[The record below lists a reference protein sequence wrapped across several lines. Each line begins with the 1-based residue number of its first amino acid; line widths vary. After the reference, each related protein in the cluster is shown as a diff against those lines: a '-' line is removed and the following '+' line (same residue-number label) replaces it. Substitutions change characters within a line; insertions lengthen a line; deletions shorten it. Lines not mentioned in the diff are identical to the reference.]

1 MAETL
6 FLAPRTDVFDVTE
19 IARFVSGLGYAVE
32 DPARRNRF
40 AIFADQDESARFA
53 ANRVADPK
61 SSLPYVCVIEV
72 APDCVTV
79 YQLCEAAEL
88 EFAKQ
93 FVKWLLS
100 RYRCTVSDDEGDD
113 LTEAAARSVDEL
125 Y

>member
-6 FLAPRTDVFDVTE
+6 FLAPQTGAFDVTE

-32 DPARRNRF
+32 DSSKRNRF
-40 AIFADQDESARFA
+40 AVFADQDESTRFVA
-53 ANRVADPK
+53 KRVADPK
-61 SSLPYVCVIEV
+61 ITLPYVCVIEI

-79 YQLCEAAEL
+79 SQLCEAAEL
-88 EFAKQ
+88 AFAKQ
-93 FVKWLLS
+93 FVAWLLS

-113 LTEAAARSVDEL
+113 LTEAAARSVDEI